1 MSAAD
6 AEWDVRNV
14 MWRYIQQRVRE
25 GREQKRAQL
34 DERHDYM
41 LSIVAEHLALELT
54 NVEDAILEGSQ
65 VIAYDD
71 SYYYFK
77 PLVV

>member
-1 MSAAD
+1 MLN
-6 AEWDVRNV
+6 ETYW
-14 MWRYIQQRVRE
+14 MWCGAVQQRVRE

-34 DERHDYM
+34 DERHDYL

-65 VIAYDD
+65 VTVMILI
-71 SYYYFK
+71 SYF
-77 PLVV
+77 LLSSNSC